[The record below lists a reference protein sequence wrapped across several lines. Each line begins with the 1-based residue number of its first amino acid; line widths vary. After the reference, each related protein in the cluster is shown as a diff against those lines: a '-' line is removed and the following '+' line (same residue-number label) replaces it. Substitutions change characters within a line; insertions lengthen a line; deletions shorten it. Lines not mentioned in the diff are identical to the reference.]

1 MAVTNFIPQIWEARL
16 LEHLDKALV
25 YGGLVNRDY
34 EGDITQQGDTV
45 KINQIGDITVK
56 DYDKST
62 GIMVED
68 LDSTQTTLT
77 IDQRKYFAF
86 TVDDLDAVQANI
98 QLVDSAMQR
107 ASYGL
112 RDAVDQYIAGLYAG
126 AGTTA
131 DLGTDE
137 TPLAITSATKAYESL
152 VDIKTAL
159 DGANVPSDNRFVVV
173 PPAFYGYLL
182 KDSRFVSAGTQ
193 KTDQVLQTGYI
204 GDAAGFHIYQ
214 SNNVPNTEGAKYKVL
229 AGTRAAITF
238 AQQLLRTEAMRSEAK
253 FADVVRGELVFGA
266 KVVQPKAL
274 ACMTA
279 NFK

>member
-62 GIMVED
+62 GITVED

-112 RDAVDQYIAGLYAG
+112 RDAVDKYIAGLYAD

-266 KVVQPKAL
+266 KVVQSKAL